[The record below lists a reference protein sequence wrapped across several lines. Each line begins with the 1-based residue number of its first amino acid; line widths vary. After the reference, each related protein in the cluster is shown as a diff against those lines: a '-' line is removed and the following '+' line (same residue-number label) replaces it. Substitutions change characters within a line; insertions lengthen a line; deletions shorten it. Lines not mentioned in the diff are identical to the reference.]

1 MSYDLKARK
10 LRNGKNIWL
19 PILSTLTLYVVFTLI
34 LQFFFDI
41 QFERNRWVGADFIV
55 SMFVSY
61 LIFGVSRTNVG
72 FLLIQFFIFSF
83 LFIGHAL
90 KIGAFGGPMTPD
102 DLFAFTALFNIL
114 MGWQFWVLLISFSL
128 AAVVLLYNF
137 NLFSLSGFLTT
148 FFIGALIYG
157 FVLFPGVI
165 ARNLDKMG
173 YVVWS
178 QRMNYVAHG
187 PFLYSLHE
195 IARFLNAQEAAPT
208 QDAVRLA
215 YNTLNAMVTPDP
227 MRPLELTIPKRNVHI
242 ILLESFWDPTLLKTA
257 KFSEDPFVARFRDL
271 WRQSGNSSI
280 SSPVYGGYTA
290 NAEFELLCGFP
301 VEEDA
306 VKFERRLKNNVPCL
320 PNILNELGYIS
331 YASHPNTASFWNRL
345 NAYTRMGFSRSFFI
359 NDYEKIDM
367 AQDEFMG
374 DSTYYSQTFNLI
386 ELAKTSLKFEDQAK
400 PILNYMVTIFGHLPY
415 PLTADRPKV
424 ITVSNVSE
432 TVEAYANNM
441 YYKSKEFMEMLTQL
455 QKNDP
460 DALIV
465 AFGDHLPNLGQNF
478 AGYTEAGFLTADKSE
493 FTNLML
499 KNSTMTPLL
508 IIDGQNGVRNVGNI
522 ALYELPELILKLLG
536 LPENNLMRLNINPKD
551 TLIRPLPGQI
561 LQSINN
567 LELTV
572 CRAPSECPVTEKWLD
587 NMRIIAIDLFQ
598 GHQYILKMIKP

>member
-10 LRNGKNIWL
+10 LRRGKNIWL
-19 PILSTLTLYVVFTLI
+19 PILSTLALYVVFTLI
-34 LQFFFDI
+34 LQYFFDI
-41 QFERNRWVGADFIV
+41 DLERNRWVATDFVV
-55 SMFVSY
+55 SLLVSY
-61 LIFGVSRTNVG
+61 LIFGVSRSNVG
-72 FLLIQFFIFSF
+72 FLLIQLFIFSF

-114 MGWQFWVLLISFSL
+114 MGWQFWLLLISFSL

-137 NLFSLSGFLTT
+137 NIFSLSGFLTT
-148 FFIGALIYG
+148 AVIAGLIYG
-157 FVLFPGVI
+157 LVLFPGVV

-195 IARFLNAQEAAPT
+195 TARFLNAQEAAPT
-208 QDAVRLA
+208 KDAVRLA
-215 YNTLNAMVTPDP
+215 YNTLNAMVSPDP
-227 MRPLELTIPKRNVHI
+227 MRPLELSRPQRNVHI

-257 KFSEDPFVARFRDL
+257 EFSEDPFVPGFRAL
-271 WRQSGNSSI
+271 WKQSGNSSI
-280 SSPVYGGYTA
+280 LSPVYGGYTA

-320 PNILNELGYIS
+320 PRILNELGYIS

-345 NAYTRMGFSRSFFI
+345 NAYQRIGFTRSFFI

-374 DSTYYSQTFNLI
+374 DSTYYAQTFKL
-386 ELAKTSLKFEDQAK
+386 LDTAKKALKFEDQNR
-400 PILNYMVTIFGHLPY
+400 PIFNYMVTIFGHLPY
-415 PLTADRPKV
+415 PLTEDRPKV
-424 ITVSNVSE
+424 VTVNNASE

-441 YYKSKEFMEMLTQL
+441 YYKSKEFMEMLAQL
-455 QKNDP
+455 QKDDP
-460 DALIV
+460 DALII

-478 AGYTEAGFLTADKSE
+478 AGYSDAGFLTANKSE

-508 IIDGQNGVRNVGNI
+508 IIDGQNGVENVGNI
-522 ALYELPELILKLLG
+522 ALYQLPELILKYLG
-536 LPENNLMRLNINPKD
+536 LPENGIMRLNKNPQD
-551 TLIRPLPGQI
+551 MVIRPLPGQI
-561 LQSINN
+561 LQSVNN
-567 LELTV
+567 HEMTV
-572 CRAPSECPVTEKWLD
+572 CRAPAECPNIEKWMD
-587 NMRIIAIDLFQ
+587 NMRVIAIDLFQ
-598 GHQYILKMIKP
+598 GHQYILNIIK